1 MFRKAIVAT
10 LGGFLVI
17 AVPAHAG
24 DAAAGQAKAEE
35 CATCH
40 GDDGKGDGKDNPP
53 IAGMA
58 EADFVKAISEYK
70 SGARTKNKMM
80 IKISGKLS
88 DDDIANLAAYYATL
102 K

>member
-1 MFRKAIVAT
+1 MFRKAMLTIM
-10 LGGFLVI
+10 GGFLFVTG
-17 AVPAHAG
+17 PAHAG
-24 DAAAGQAKAEE
+24 DATAGQAKAEE

-58 EADFVKAISEYK
+58 EADFVKAMKDYQ
-70 SGARTKNKMM
+70 SGARTKNKAM
-80 IKISGKLS
+80 IKTSSKLN
-88 DDDIANLAAYYATL
+88 DEDIANLAAYFATL

>member
-1 MFRKAIVAT
+1 MIRNAIVMA
-10 LGGFLVI
+10 LGGLLFI
-17 AVPAHAG
+17 AGPVRAADVEAG
-24 DAAAGQAKAEE
+24 KAKAED
-35 CATCH
+35 CAICH

-58 EADFVKAISEYK
+58 EADFTKAIKDYQ
-70 SGARTKNKMM
+70 SGARTKNKKM
-80 IKISGKLS
+80 IKISAGLS